1 MMSRFLS
8 FSRLLSLCASGV
20 FLTGCAADVGPSP
33 YAAGG
38 PAGIV
43 RTYTY
48 YDANHPDGIS
58 GQPSPQA
65 IYNVNHG
72 TWLWP
77 PATSNDRRP

>member
-1 MMSRFLS
+1 MEKCDLSRILPF
-8 FSRLLSLCASGV
+8 CAAGIA
-20 FLTGCAADVGPSP
+20 LTGCAANVGSPP

-38 PAGIV
+38 VDNTV

-65 IYNVNHG
+65 IYNINHG

-77 PATSNDRRP
+77 PASSNDRRP